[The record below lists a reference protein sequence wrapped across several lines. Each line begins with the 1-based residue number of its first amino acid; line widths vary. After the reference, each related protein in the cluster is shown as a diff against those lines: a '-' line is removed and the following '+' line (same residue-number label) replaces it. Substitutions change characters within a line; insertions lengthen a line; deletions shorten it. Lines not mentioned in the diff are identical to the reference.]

1 MIANKNDHDF
11 ISVVDLK
18 NQICNQDGGLTT
30 EIRTHE
36 SNLVTCES
44 P

>member
-18 NQICNQDGGLTT
+18 NNKSSNEGGNTT
-30 EIRTHE
+30 DVRANER
-36 SNLVTCES
+36 NKLKCES